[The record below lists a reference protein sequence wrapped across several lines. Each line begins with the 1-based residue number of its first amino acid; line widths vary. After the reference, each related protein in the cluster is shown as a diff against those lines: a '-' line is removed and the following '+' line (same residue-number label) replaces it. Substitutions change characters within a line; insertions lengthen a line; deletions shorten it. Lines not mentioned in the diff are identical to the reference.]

1 MKMNRHALFVGINDY
16 RGYEAPSLPW
26 AANDARVLSQ
36 YFAQLGY
43 QTHWIVD
50 ATVSELK
57 DTLKN
62 FTRGLGKGDLFLFYF
77 AGHGITFR
85 NEACLACRKELAG
98 SFESALL
105 PIRELQELIDRDFD
119 TVVIS
124 DACRTN
130 DDGVFHTGL
139 SSRDL
144 QLVSGAEGAIWLN
157 DTFRAQGTGARA
169 IVYACEEGCPAEEN
183 PVVGHGVFSQA
194 LLEELRS
201 SRHRVGNVRVD
212 AGLVDRIGHR
222 IDVIAA
228 SRNKQDANSKCSQN
242 KSQRPSV
249 YVVRKA
255 PLLMK
260 GRGTILWTTVGVTA
274 LLTVAAG
281 TWILSEYPERC
292 APGKYAAQE
301 RYEKGEE
308 FLKRRLFRKGN
319 RENALT
325 WIESAANDGCAD
337 AQFEMGTILRNGEY
351 GRFRNEFEAV
361 KWFSEAAK
369 KDHAGSLAMM
379 GWYHLLGK
387 AGVPKDETKAMD
399 FIHRAAD
406 KDNGVGLVLL
416 GIAYQYGELGVE
428 KDVDR
433 AEELFRKAAGKGALM
448 AKSQLALL
456 LLETSAERGGAVR
469 KEGVSLLR
477 EAVEEGVSEAQREYG
492 RILLF
497 GLYGVP
503 ADASTGLSLLQSAAE
518 DDDDI
523 AQYILARCLLGE
535 ESVDVTRDDRDGVK
549 WLKSAAENNYA
560 EAQVL
565 LGDLLLHGR
574 HGLAKDEAKAAEW
587 YQRAAAKEHAGA
599 MYQLAVMYMDGL
611 GGLPKDE
618 AKAAELFRKAAEQ
631 GFAAAQYNLAVMY
644 MDGLG
649 GLPKDEAKAVELYE
663 RAIGLGDTLAMYN
676 LAVMY
681 GEGRGGLP
689 KDEAKASE
697 LYERAVELGNKLAM
711 NNLARMYEY
720 GRGGLPKDE
729 AKAAE
734 LYERAAELGNELA
747 MCNLAAMYE
756 EGRGGLPKDEAKAAK
771 LYERAAEQGY
781 ALAQCSLG
789 AMYEYARGDLHKNA
803 GKALELYRQAEAQ
816 GDVLAHSLRE
826 MLDRKLRHRPPVEQG
841 DGTWA
846 NPDEASILVVSN
858 ITWVANSEG
867 GVVTADEIWNLSGWN
882 TGSLECMIWLCKS
895 WEWEDFHSG
904 IQLGRGMLSK
914 KPLPDGE
921 RLKNVNVPIQPL
933 PISADGDFCSVISIN
948 ELGTNGTW
956 RVVGHWNGPRCHWS
970 APSRPSRPEQSK
982 ASPGS
987 LSSGNSASLTP
998 SAPAAPSA
1006 DELYRRGKTFAN
1018 PAGGFSDFLQAARM
1032 GHTEAQYEVAKCY
1045 WLGQGTARNA
1055 EQAVYWWNQA
1065 AAKGHVKSMHN
1076 LGIAAGRG
1084 EQAVFWYR
1092 KAADRGNVTSMYHLG
1107 LLAMVNSIPT
1117 TESVRWWTQAANLGY
1132 APAQRDLA
1140 KCYETGTAVPR
1151 DLARARDLL
1160 QRAAAQGDSEAHQ
1173 RLSSLSRGNGPSL
1186 DDALDIIHRL
1196 DEGLDE
1202 DRRTAVE
1209 ALR

>member
-1 MKMNRHALFVGINDY
+1 MRMNRHALFVGINDY

-43 QTHWIVD
+43 QTHRIVD

-57 DTLKN
+57 DALKN
-62 FTRGLGKGDLFLFYF
+62 FTRGLGEGDLFLFYF

-85 NEACLACRKELAG
+85 NEACLACRKELADP
-98 SFESALL
+98 FESALL

-212 AGLVDRIGHR
+212 AGLIDRIGNR
-222 IDVIAA
+222 IDGVSA
-228 SRNKQDANSKCSQN
+228 SLERNRSAG
-242 KSQRPSV
+242 QRPSV
-249 YVVRKA
+249 YVVRQA
-255 PLLMK
+255 PVLMK
-260 GRGTILWTTVGVTA
+260 GRGTTLWTTVGLA
-274 LLTVAAG
+274 AILTVVAG
-281 TWILSEYPERC
+281 TWVWSDYPEKC
-292 APGKYAAQE
+292 TPEQFEAQE

-319 RENALT
+319 RENALK

-406 KDNGVGLVLL
+406 KDNGVGLLLL
-416 GIAYQYGELGVE
+416 GVAYQYGELGVE

-599 MYQLAVMYMDGL
+599 MYQLAAMYMGGL

-644 MDGLG
+644 MDGRG

-689 KDEAKASE
+689 KDESKASE

-711 NNLARMYEY
+711 NNLALMYEY

-729 AKAAE
+729 SKAVELYERAAELGNAQAMNNLAMRYEEGRGGLPKNEAKAAE
-734 LYERAAELGNELA
+734 LYERAAEQGN
-747 MCNLAAMYE
+747 
-756 EGRGGLPKDEAKAAK
+756 
-771 LYERAAEQGY
+771 
-781 ALAQCSLG
+781 ALAQCFLG
-789 AMYEYARGDLHKNA
+789 AMYEYGRGGLHKNA

-846 NPDEASILVVSN
+846 NPDESSILVVSN

-933 PISADGDFCSVISIN
+933 PISADGDFCSVIEIN

-956 RVVGHWNGPRCHWS
+956 RVVGLWKGPRCHWS
-970 APSRPSRPEQSK
+970 APSRPSRPEQRK
-982 ASPGS
+982 ASSDS
-987 LSSGNSASLTP
+987 LSSGNSASLAP

-1006 DELYRRGKTFAN
+1006 DELYRRGKAFAN

-1032 GHTEAQYEVAKCY
+1032 GHTEAQHEVAKCY
-1045 WLGQGTARNA
+1045 WFGQGTSRSA
-1055 EQAVYWWNQA
+1055 EQAVYWWQKA
-1065 AAKGHVKSMHN
+1065 AEKGHVKSMHN
-1076 LGIAAGRG
+1076 LGVAAGRS
-1084 EQAVFWYR
+1084 EQAVFWFR
-1092 KAADRGNVTSMYHLG
+1092 KAADRGNVKSMYELG
-1107 LLAMVNSIPT
+1107 LRAMVNSIPT
-1117 TESVRWWTQAANLGY
+1117 AESVRWWTQAANLGY
-1132 APAQRDLA
+1132 AAAQRDLA

-1160 QRAAAQGDSEAHQ
+1160 QRAAAQGDSEASQ

>member
-1 MKMNRHALFVGINDY
+1 MRMNRHALFVGINDY

-43 QTHWIVD
+43 QTHRIVD

-57 DTLKN
+57 DALKN
-62 FTRGLGKGDLFLFYF
+62 FTRGLGEGDLFLFYF

-85 NEACLACRKELAG
+85 NEACLACRKKLAG

-212 AGLVDRIGHR
+212 AGLIDRIGNR
-222 IDVIAA
+222 IDGISA
-228 SRNKQDANSKCSQN
+228 SLERNRSAG
-242 KSQRPSV
+242 QRPSV
-249 YVVRKA
+249 YVVRQA
-255 PLLMK
+255 PVLMK
-260 GRGTILWTTVGVTA
+260 GRGTTLWTTVGLA
-274 LLTVAAG
+274 AILTVVAG
-281 TWILSEYPERC
+281 TWVWSDYPEKC
-292 APGKYAAQE
+292 TPEQFEAQE

-319 RENALT
+319 RENALK

-406 KDNGVGLVLL
+406 KDNGVGLLLL
-416 GIAYQYGELGVE
+416 GVAYQYGELGVE

-503 ADASTGLSLLQSAAE
+503 ADASTGLSLLQSAAK

-523 AQYILARCLLGE
+523 VQYILARCLLGE

-599 MYQLAVMYMDGL
+599 MYQLAAMYMGGL

-644 MDGLG
+644 MDGRG

-689 KDEAKASE
+689 KDESKASE

-711 NNLARMYEY
+711 NNLALMYEY

-729 AKAAE
+729 SKAVELYERAAELGNAQAMNNLAMRYEEGRGGLPKNEAKAAE
-734 LYERAAELGNELA
+734 LYERAAEQGN
-747 MCNLAAMYE
+747 
-756 EGRGGLPKDEAKAAK
+756 
-771 LYERAAEQGY
+771 
-781 ALAQCSLG
+781 ALAQCFLG
-789 AMYEYARGDLHKNA
+789 AMYEYGRGGLHKNA

-846 NPDEASILVVSN
+846 NPDESSILVVSN

-867 GVVTADEIWNLSGWN
+867 GVVSADEIWNLSGWN

-948 ELGTNGTW
+948 ELLTNGTW
-956 RVVGHWNGPRCHWS
+956 RVVGHWNGPQCHWS

-982 ASPGS
+982 ASS
-987 LSSGNSASLTP
+987 DSQSAGNPASLAP

-1006 DELYRRGKTFAN
+1006 DELYRRGKAFAN

-1045 WLGQGTARNA
+1045 WFGQGTARSA
-1055 EQAVYWWNQA
+1055 EQAVYWWQKA
-1065 AAKGHVKSMHN
+1065 AEKGHVKSMHN
-1076 LGIAAGRG
+1076 LGVAAGRG
-1084 EQAVFWYR
+1084 EQAVFWFR
-1092 KAADRGNVTSMYHLG
+1092 KAADRGNVKSMYELG
-1107 LLAMVNSIPT
+1107 LRAMVNSIPT
-1117 TESVRWWTQAANLGY
+1117 AESVRWWTQAASLGS
-1132 APAQRDLA
+1132 AAAQRDLA

-1160 QRAAAQGDSEAHQ
+1160 QRAAAQGDSEASQ